1 MCCSVITATNA
12 CMVLALWLEVTP
24 KKLLSIVPVVAEP
37 STHRSACPL
46 STSFPSCYL
55 ESPDDAVWKYGEWM
69 SVHRTDLEHKR
80 QGKVGH
86 LWIVFSLFHPVYK
99 AYLYSLPQTEQSA
112 VAGVVMNHLAV
123 AVLLSLPH
131 FPFSFSLAPLKFHYT
146 VDVVEL
152 LVIYWCSEHKLKQCL
167 NKVSILSIFTL
178 CMLMS
183 ISLFLFN
190 LDFKIDYFH

>member
-1 MCCSVITATNA
+1 
-12 CMVLALWLEVTP
+12 
-24 KKLLSIVPVVAEP
+24 
-37 STHRSACPL
+37 
-46 STSFPSCYL
+46 
-55 ESPDDAVWKYGEWM
+55 M
-69 SVHRTDLEHKR
+69 SVHRTDLEHER

-112 VAGVVMNHLAV
+112 VAGVVMYHVAF

-131 FPFSFSLAPLKFHYT
+131 FPFSFSLATLKLHYT

-152 LVIYWCSEHKLKQCL
+152 FIIYWCSEHKLKQCL
-167 NKVSILSIFTL
+167 NKVSILSVFTL